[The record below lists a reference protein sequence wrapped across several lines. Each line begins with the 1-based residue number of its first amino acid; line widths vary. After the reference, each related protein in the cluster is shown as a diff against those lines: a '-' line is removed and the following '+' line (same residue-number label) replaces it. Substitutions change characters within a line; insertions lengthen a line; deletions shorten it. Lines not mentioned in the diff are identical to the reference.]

1 MWTGCTSLTGLDR
14 VVGKPGARA
23 LLLGGR
29 GATGECGAR
38 ENTQER
44 AEQGKLADCHR
55 TVGNPKGWAN
65 LPASMGLLVVV
76 GEGRAN
82 QLVH

>member
-1 MWTGCTSLTGLDR
+1 MWTGCTSLTG
-14 VVGKPGARA
+14 GARA
-23 LLLGGR
+23 LLLGG
-29 GATGECGAR
+29 GGVTGECGAR
-38 ENTQER
+38 VSTPAAVGPQEC